1 MVELH
6 NWALTRD
13 TETGPRVVLDDID
26 FVLRRGE
33 WLAVLGANGS
43 GKSSLLRYLAT
54 APSVVA
60 GRSAL
65 ISQDPDEQLVTASV
79 AEELSLGHDDL
90 DVEYWLS
97 AFGLSDS
104 ANLDPRLLS
113 AGQKQRLQ
121 LAVVEVARPEIMLC
135 DEPTSLQDPAQAT
148 WVIDRLQ
155 LWRRL
160 SGGTIVT
167 ATQDHRELAAA
178 DLVLVLRDS
187 KQVLFGPAVE
197 LADHPLVTDLLGP
210 PRIPRD
216 IAPEVRPQ
224 IAAEASV
231 EAPTEAPAEAPMRRR
246 PSSDLA
252 SRGVATPIV
261 RWEQVS
267 CRFAAAGSASTALGP
282 DARGFDGVNLEIQA
296 GQRIGITGPNG
307 CGKSSLLAIAAGL
320 RPPASGILSV
330 AGHRLY
336 KGQRRDLDHGC
347 AMLAP
352 QFPEYGFSRSTV
364 TAEIKLDAVLA
375 GREVAEV
382 LAQVGLDPELA
393 SRDPYELSS
402 GQRRRLA
409 LVLTLLSQR
418 PLLLLDEPAAALDRC
433 GRRLVRELMDAVTA
447 EAALVIASPDTAF
460 LRACGCRVL
469 RLTTTGLT
477 DEDES
482 SPADSRTVRS
492 QRGESS

>member
-1 MVELH
+1 MSPVAICGRYKVTEPRDIMVELH

-43 GKSSLLRYLAT
+43 GKSSLLRYLAIT
-54 APSVVA
+54 PSVVA

-97 AFGLSDS
+97 AFGLSAS

-135 DEPTSLQDPAQAT
+135 DEPTSLQDPAQAA
-148 WVIDRLQ
+148 WVINRLQ

-178 DLVLVLRDS
+178 DLILVLRDS
-187 KQVLFGPAVE
+187 KQVLFGPAAE
-197 LADHPLVTDLLGP
+197 LVDHPLVTDLLGP
-210 PRIPRD
+210 PRIPQV
-216 IAPEVRPQ
+216 ITP
-224 IAAEASV
+224 EAS
-231 EAPTEAPAEAPMRRR
+231 AETSAE
-246 PSSDLA
+246 
-252 SRGVATPIV
+252 VAAPIV

-267 CRFAAAGSASTALGP
+267 CRFAAAGSASAALGP
-282 DARGFDGVNLEIQA
+282 DAGGFDGVNLEIQA

-320 RPPASGILSV
+320 RPPAGGVLSV

-336 KGQRRDLDHGC
+336 KGQGRDLDHGC

-382 LAQVGLDPELA
+382 LAQVGLDADLA

-447 EAALVIASPDTAF
+447 EAALVIASHDTAF
-460 LRACGCRVL
+460 LRDCGCRVL
-469 RLTTTGLT
+469 HLTATGLT
-477 DEDES
+477 VEDELD
-482 SPADSRTVRS
+482 PADSRTVRD